1 VSLLQNYSD
10 MLAPDDAISRASRR
24 VRPRVRRSFRERQA
38 KLDLGGDRRKALG
51 KPDAVRSPVPVTGRE
66 PAQRSDAG
74 RSRQRLARRPESA
87 QATARCAAVP
97 SCRRAVVPSCR
108 RAVVPSCRR
117 AVVPSCRRAVV
128 PSCRRAVDERVA
140 LKGDRGA
147 ERVNAGNA
155 DLPSTADADESSAS
169 TISRASPVP
178 SADRRAGARRLWRTE
193 VQEWGCSASNLVLME
208 MEWWSGREAGRR
220 AGAPLSLARRLSRPV
235 KNRRQP
241 ITRGR
246 RRSCPGCHPAAAF
259 RAGSG

>member
-1 VSLLQNYSD
+1 MPVDLVNDWLGGLSLLKPRRA
-10 MLAPDDAISRASRR
+10 AP
-24 VRPRVRRSFRERQA
+24 P
-38 KLDLGGDRRKALG
+38 
-51 KPDAVRSPVPVTGRE
+51 
-66 PAQRSDAG
+66 
-74 RSRQRLARRPESA
+74 
-87 QATARCAAVP
+87 
-97 SCRRAVVPSCR
+97 CRRAVVPSCR

-128 PSCRRAVDERVA
+128 PSCRRRACRPEGRPRRRTRQCRQRRSA
-140 LKGDRGA
+140 C
-147 ERVNAGNA
+147 
-155 DLPSTADADESSAS
+155 STADADESSAS

-178 SADRRAGARRLWRTE
+178 SADRRARARRLWRTE